1 MNAGNIVNM
10 IVRMV
15 MRRVIGKGIKAGI
28 GAVAKRR
35 GQGARGED
43 GQKDSQA
50 PQTGKTQRRLKQ
62 SMRAVRRIGRF

>member
-35 GQGARGED
+35 GKGARGED
-43 GQKDSQA
+43 DRQAGQA
-50 PQTGKTQRRLKQ
+50 PQTRKTQGRLKQ